1 MIIKGDNVSRV
12 KQFKTIDEQVEIL
25 KDKGLTITDEEKT
38 KKILL
43 RENYFF
49 INGYRHVFMSSNND
63 RKFIHGSTF
72 EELYSLFTFDRN
84 IRNVMFKYLL
94 IVENNLKSIF
104 SYHLSSK
111 YGYKEKDYLKMSN
124 FTTDITKHRQV
135 QDVINK
141 MKRQIRINAKQHTA
155 TLHYLTNYGYI
166 PMWILVK
173 VLSFGIISELY
184 MILKYEDKKEIAKY
198 YGVDVE
204 DLSIFLPIM
213 SNYRNLCAHEDI
225 LYEYKTQRT
234 IPNNKYHELLNIE
247 MNDDEYIYG
256 KNDLFSLVIMFK
268 YMLSED
274 DFRLLIYEISYE
286 IDLLN
291 GKIHSIDFNKI
302 LNRIGFPT
310 NWKDI
315 LEE

>member
-1 MIIKGDNVSRV
+1 MGRV

-38 KKILL
+38 KNILL

-49 INGYRHVFMSSNND
+49 INGYRQVFMKSSNEK
-63 RKFIHGSTF
+63 RFIDGVTF
-72 EELYSLFTFDRN
+72 DELYALFCFDRN
-84 IRNVMFKYLL
+84 IRNIMFKNLL
-94 IVENNLKSIF
+94 IVENNLKSTF

-111 YGYKEKDYLKMSN
+111 YGYREKDYLKMSN

-135 QDVINK
+135 ADVINK

-184 MILKYEDKKEIAKY
+184 MILKYEDKKEIANF
-198 YGVDVE
+198 YGMDVE

-225 LYEYKTQRT
+225 LYNYKTQRT
-234 IPNNKYHELLNIE
+234 IPNNKYHKGLDIPMVE
-247 MNDDEYIYG
+247 DEYIYG

-268 YMLSED
+268 YMLSDD
-274 DFRLLIYEISYE
+274 DFRLLIYELGYE
-286 IDLLN
+286 IDLLE
-291 GKIHSIDFNKI
+291 GKIKSIEFNKI
-302 LNRIGFPT
+302 LNDIGFPS
-310 NWKDI
+310 NYRDL
-315 LEE
+315 LEL

>member
-1 MIIKGDNVSRV
+1 MSRV
-12 KQFKTIDEQVEIL
+12 KQFMTIDEQVEIL
-25 KDKGLTITDEEKT
+25 KDKGLSIGDEERT

-49 INGYRHVFMSSNND
+49 INGYRHVFLKDNNEK
-63 RKFIHGSTF
+63 RFIEGATF
-72 EELYSLFTFDRN
+72 SELYALFVFDRN
-84 IRNVMFKYLL
+84 IRNIMFKYLL

-111 YGYKEKDYLKMSN
+111 YGYKEKEYLKLSN

-135 QDVINK
+135 ADVINK
-141 MKRQIRINAKQHTA
+141 MKRQIRVNAKQHVA

-184 MILKYEDKKEIAKY
+184 MILKYEDKKAIASY
-198 YGVDVE
+198 YGIDVE

-225 LYEYKTQRT
+225 LYDYKTQRS
-234 IPNNKYHELLNIE
+234 IPNNKYHEGLNIIKD
-247 MNDDEYIYG
+247 NDEYIYG
-256 KNDLFSLVIMFK
+256 KNDLYSLVIMFK

-274 DFRLLIYEISYE
+274 DFRLLIYELGYE
-286 IDLLN
+286 IDILN
-291 GKIHSIDFNKI
+291 GKLASIKINKI
-302 LNRIGFPT
+302 LNKIGFPE
-310 NWKDI
+310 NWREI
-315 LEE
+315 LEL

>member
-1 MIIKGDNVSRV
+1 MGRV

-25 KDKGLTITDEEKT
+25 KDKGLTINDVEKT
-38 KKILL
+38 KNILL

-49 INGYRHVFMSSNND
+49 INGYRHVFMKSTD
-63 RKFIHGSTF
+63 KKFVENATF
-72 EELYSLFTFDRN
+72 EELYSLFLFDRK
-84 IRNVMFKYLL
+84 IRNIMFKYLL

-111 YGYKEKDYLKMSN
+111 YGYKEKDYLKLAN

-184 MILKYEDKKEIAKY
+184 MILKYEDKKEIANY
-198 YGVDVE
+198 YKMDVE
-204 DLSIFLPIM
+204 SMSVFLPIM

-225 LYEYKTQRT
+225 LYNYRTQRT
-234 IPNNKYHELLNIE
+234 IPNNIYHKLLEIP
-247 MNDDEYIYG
+247 MDGDEYIYG
-256 KNDLFSLVIMFK
+256 KNDLFSLVIMFRHI
-268 YMLSED
+268 LCED
-274 DFRLLIYEISYE
+274 DFKLLIYELGYE
-286 IDLLN
+286 MDLLN
-291 GKIHSIDFNKI
+291 GKIKCINFDRI
-302 LNRIGFPT
+302 LNEIGFPK
-310 NWKDI
+310 NWRNI
-315 LEE
+315 LEV

>member
-1 MIIKGDNVSRV
+1 MSRV
-12 KQFKTIDEQVEIL
+12 KQFMTIDEQINIL
-25 KDKGLTITDEEKT
+25 KDKGLTINDEEKT

-49 INGYRHVFMSSNND
+49 INGYRHIFMASDSD
-63 RKFIHGSTF
+63 KRFIKGVTF
-72 EELYSLFTFDRN
+72 DELYSLFLFDRN

-111 YGYKEKDYLKMSN
+111 YGYKEKDYLKISN

-173 VLSFGIISELY
+173 VLSFGIISELF

-198 YGVDVE
+198 YDVEVE

-225 LYEYKTQRT
+225 LYDYKTQRM
-234 IPNNKYHELLNIE
+234 IPNNEYHKKLNIE
-247 MNDDEYIYG
+247 MADDEYIYG
-256 KNDLFSLVIMFK
+256 KNDLYSLVIMFK
-268 YMLSED
+268 YMLSDD
-274 DFRLLIYEISYE
+274 DFRLLIYELGYE
-286 IDLLN
+286 IDMLE
-291 GKIHSIDFNKI
+291 GKITSIKPKKI
-302 LNRIGFPT
+302 LNKIGFPD
-310 NWKDI
+310 NWRDI
-315 LEE
+315 LEEE

>member
-1 MIIKGDNVSRV
+1 MGRV

-25 KDKGLTITDEEKT
+25 KDKGLNITDVEKT
-38 KKILL
+38 KNILL

-49 INGYRHVFMSSNND
+49 INGYRHVFMKTSD
-63 RKFIHGSTF
+63 RKFVDGATF
-72 EELYSLFTFDRN
+72 DELYSLFIFDRK
-84 IRNVMFKYLL
+84 IRNIMFKYLL

-104 SYHLSSK
+104 SYHLSGK
-111 YGYKEKDYLKMSN
+111 YGYKEKDYLKLAN

-198 YGVDVE
+198 YKMDVE
-204 DLSIFLPIM
+204 SMSVFLPIM

-225 LYEYKTQRT
+225 LYNYKTQRT
-234 IPNNKYHELLNIE
+234 IPNNIYHKLLEIP
-247 MNDDEYIYG
+247 MDGDEYIYG

-268 YMLSED
+268 HILSED
-274 DFRLLIYEISYE
+274 DFKLLIYELGYE

-291 GKIHSIDFNKI
+291 GKIRCIDFDKI
-302 LNRIGFPT
+302 LSEIGFPV
-310 NWKDI
+310 NWRKI
-315 LEE
+315 LEL

>member
-1 MIIKGDNVSRV
+1 MGRV

-25 KDKGLTITDEEKT
+25 KDKGLIINDIEKT
-38 KKILL
+38 KDILL

-49 INGYRHVFMSSNND
+49 INGYRHVFMRASD
-63 RKFIHGSTF
+63 RTFVENATF
-72 EELYSLFTFDRN
+72 EELYSLFLFDRK
-84 IRNVMFKYLL
+84 IRNIMFKYLL

-104 SYHLSSK
+104 SYHLSGK
-111 YGYKEKDYLKMSN
+111 YGYKEKDYLKLAN

-184 MILKYEDKKEIAKY
+184 MILKYEDKKEIANY
-198 YGVDVE
+198 YKMDVE
-204 DLSIFLPIM
+204 SMSVFLPIM

-225 LYEYKTQRT
+225 LYNYKTQRT
-234 IPNNKYHELLNIE
+234 IPNNIYHKLLEIP
-247 MNDDEYIYG
+247 MDGDEYIYG

-268 YMLSED
+268 HILRVD
-274 DFRLLIYEISYE
+274 DFKLLIYELGYE
-286 IDLLN
+286 IDLLE
-291 GKIHSIDFNKI
+291 GKIKCISFDKI
-302 LNRIGFPT
+302 LNEIGFPK
-310 NWKDI
+310 NWRKI
-315 LEE
+315 LEV